1 MRILPY
7 NSFDTRSYFSE
18 KVCRIISTGLSFSTL
33 QLCPP
38 CSEIQEAELV
48 IHTKRLSRPL
58 VSGCLRG
65 IDKRWEGEGG
75 QGIYSARSYPGEL
88 MVGQGS
94 CPRPSPSCSYP
105 WGLVTTPHLPLSLE
119 VAMVLY
125 CFWFLELITTFPCFL
140 PIAAS
145 LSPMNSS
152 FIQACSLPKCA
163 PDLHGIVTSLS
174 LILSM

>member
-1 MRILPY
+1 MGHKPSILRLLPY

-48 IHTKRLSRPL
+48 IHTKRLSHPL
-58 VSGCLRG
+58 VSGCLWPLRG

-105 WGLVTTPHLPLSLE
+105 WGLVTTPHLLLQPRGGNGSLLFLVPGTHYHLPLLSLHC
-119 VAMVLY
+119 
-125 CFWFLELITTFPCFL
+125 CFPEPYEQLFHPSLLTT
-140 PIAAS
+140 
-145 LSPMNSS
+145 
-152 FIQACSLPKCA
+152 
-163 PDLHGIVTSLS
+163 
-174 LILSM
+174 